1 MNDESGQPPASD
13 DRDGDQRSRAVVILI
28 ILMVTALVCVGS
40 YFFLKNM
47 VAATRRDNCLIS
59 GQWCSGLERKLH
71 GQ

>member
-59 GQWCSGLERKLH
+59 GQWCSELERKLH

>member
-1 MNDESGQPPASD
+1 MNDEVGHPSPVEG
-13 DRDGDQRSRAVVILI
+13 RDGHQRSRAVVILI
-28 ILMVTALVCVGS
+28 ILTVTALVCVGS